1 MIKNTTPLSMAE
13 SLEYIEKDK
22 KSENPA
28 KDFIKR
34 FVKISPKEAKEL
46 RKKLNELNIVKLN
59 DINISKLID
68 IFPEKAE
75 EVNKIFIDIGLDEN
89 ETKKIL
95 DTIRE
100 FK

>member
-1 MIKNTTPLSMAE
+1 MIKDNIPLSMAE

-22 KSENPA
+22 KAEKPA
-28 KDFIKR
+28 ADFIKR

-46 RKKLNELNIVKLN
+46 RKKLENLKIMKLN

-68 IFPEKAE
+68 ILPEKAE
-75 EVNKIFIDIGLDEN
+75 EINKIFIDIGLDEN

-95 DTIRE
+95 DTIKE

>member
-1 MIKNTTPLSMAE
+1 MIKNSTPLSMAE

-28 KDFIKR
+28 RDFIKK

-46 RKKLNELNIVKLN
+46 RKKLEGLNIVKMN
-59 DINISKLID
+59 SINISNLID
-68 IFPEKAE
+68 ILPEKAE

-95 DTIRE
+95 DTIKE

>member
-1 MIKNTTPLSMAE
+1 MIKNSTPLSMAE

-22 KSENPA
+22 KSENPTR
-28 KDFIKR
+28 DFIKK

-46 RKKLNELNIVKLN
+46 RKKLEGLNIVKMN
-59 DINISKLID
+59 SINISNLID
-68 IFPEKAE
+68 ILPEKAE

>member
-22 KSENPA
+22 RAEKPA
-28 KDFIKR
+28 ADFIKR
-34 FVKISPKEAKEL
+34 FVKISSKEAKEL
-46 RKKLNELNIVKLN
+46 RKKLEDLKIVKLN

-68 IFPEKAE
+68 VLPEKSE
-75 EVNKIFIDIGLDEN
+75 EVNKIFIDVGLDEN
-89 ETKKIL
+89 ETKRIL
-95 DTIRE
+95 DTIKE

>member
-22 KSENPA
+22 RAEKPA
-28 KDFIKR
+28 ADFIKK
-34 FVKISPKEAKEL
+34 FVKITPKEAKEL
-46 RKKLNELNIVKLN
+46 RKKLDDLKIVKMN
-59 DINISKLID
+59 DMTISKLID

-75 EVNKIFIDIGLDEN
+75 EVNKIFVDIGLDEN

-95 DTIRE
+95 DTIKE

>member
-22 KSENPA
+22 RAEKPA
-28 KDFIKR
+28 ADFIKK
-34 FVKISPKEAKEL
+34 FVKITPKEAKEL
-46 RKKLNELNIVKLN
+46 RKKLDDLKIVKMK
-59 DINISKLID
+59 DMTISKLID
-68 IFPEKAE
+68 VFPEKAE
-75 EVNKIFIDIGLDEN
+75 EVNKIFVDIGLDEN

-95 DTIRE
+95 DTIKE

>member
-22 KSENPA
+22 RAEKPA
-28 KDFIKR
+28 ADFIKK
-34 FVKISPKEAKEL
+34 FVKITPKEAKEL
-46 RKKLNELNIVKLN
+46 RKKLDDLKIVKMN
-59 DINISKLID
+59 DMTISKLID
-68 IFPEKAE
+68 VFPEKAE
-75 EVNKIFIDIGLDEN
+75 EVNKIFVDIGLDEK

-95 DTIRE
+95 DTIKE